1 MALVRMQT
9 PRTLTRDPMF
19 DAVDRLFDLAQGAA
33 APAAAGPDVPT
44 DLYETDEAWVLEMAV
59 PGLAADD
66 LDVAL
71 ENRDL
76 TVRADLPAHEG
87 EDRRYWRRGLPRG
100 TVSRTF
106 RLPDGVDADAVAARV
121 HDGLLTLTLPK
132 AHEAKVKKIA
142 IDAN

>member
-1 MALVRMQT
+1 MALVRMQS
-9 PRTLTRDPMF
+9 PRTFARDPMV
-19 DAVDRLFDLAQGAA
+19 DAVDRLFDLAQGTT
-33 APAAAGPDVPT
+33 PPTPAGPDVAT

-87 EDRRYWRRGLPRG
+87 DDRRYWRRGLPRG
-100 TVSRTF
+100 TLSRTF

-132 AHEAKVKKIA
+132 VSEAKVKKIA